1 MQEGRDCT
9 RGRLRSSDLRY
20 VFLWVVPVDCALSGL
35 CCRGEVVS
43 GLRTQELGVI
53 SRSGRNL
60 MVPRAAVTGR
70 FNLDCCGLRTRTS
83 VPHFDPLSNLLRYA
97 TFRISIHPP
106 FTPCHGASHGSS
118 IRPNSPGPGPTL
130 APRCTLR
137 LRVHTPAPSMS
148 AFRNYACILR
158 HTTDY
163 ACILRHTTELACTRR
178 HGYTLWRRLLSA
190 TKRLHSAS
198 TLRLYRR
205 QFGFSTL
212 NGVWA
217 ARAALIFSGA

>member
-1 MQEGRDCT
+1 
-9 RGRLRSSDLRY
+9 
-20 VFLWVVPVDCALSGL
+20 
-35 CCRGEVVS
+35 VS
-43 GLRTQELGVI
+43 GLRSAGVGCDLTV
-53 SRSGRNL
+53 RSESYYGSPG
-60 MVPRAAVTGR
+60 PRLRAV
-70 FNLDCCGLRTRTS
+70 NLDFCGLRTRTS
-83 VPHFDPLSNLLRYA
+83 VPHFDPLANLLRYA
-97 TFRISIHPP
+97 TFRISIHP
-106 FTPCHGASHGSS
+106 PCHGASHGSS

-137 LRVHTPAPSMS
+137 LRVPTPAPSMS

-178 HGYTLWRRLLSA
+178 HGYTLWRRLHSA
-190 TKRLHSAS
+190 TTRLHSAS